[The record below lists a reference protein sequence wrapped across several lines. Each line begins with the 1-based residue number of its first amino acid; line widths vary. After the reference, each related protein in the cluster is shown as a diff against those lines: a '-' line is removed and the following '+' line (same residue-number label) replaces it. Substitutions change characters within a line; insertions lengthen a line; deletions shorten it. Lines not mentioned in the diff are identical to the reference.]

1 MKRSRTFLQEIP
13 FICSM
18 PAIIWQIFFM
28 VIPVLVIIYFSFVG
42 KQSIITFDHYRAL
55 FKLPYFFIIGRSLLL
70 SLLTAITTLCIAYP
84 VAYFIAIKVRRYKS
98 ILLFFLT
105 LPFWVNFLVQIYA
118 WYFLLEYRGIINTL
132 LLKIGLI
139 TVPLQLSNSLISVFI
154 VMVYCYVPFMI
165 MPLYNILEK
174 LDSRLLDASSDLGAT
189 SWQTF
194 MNVTFPLS
202 VPGIKTGFLLVMIPA
217 FGEFVIPSLLGGS
230 KYMLVG
236 TLISYLFLIARN
248 NGYGS
253 AFTCLSGIALI
264 LVLLLVYVV
273 SSAWIFSKTVRRL

>member
-202 VPGIKTGFLLVMIPA
+202 VP
-217 FGEFVIPSLLGGS
+217 
-230 KYMLVG
+230 
-236 TLISYLFLIARN
+236 
-248 NGYGS
+248 
-253 AFTCLSGIALI
+253 
-264 LVLLLVYVV
+264 
-273 SSAWIFSKTVRRL
+273 